1 MCTHAAVPRGINPE
15 GRESRKQNQWNNE
28 TNETSCAHM
37 RANGM
42 YGRICRKEKGVRYRM
57 DGREN
62 GMNGPANTCKCVTH
76 DAVTLTINE

>member
-1 MCTHAAVPRGINPE
+1 MRQYPGELIQKEEKVGNR
-15 GRESRKQNQWNNE
+15 

-62 GMNGPANTCKCVTH
+62 GMNGPANTCKCVAH
-76 DAVTLTINE
+76 DAVILTINE